1 MPLCDWD
8 DMEVKGVAHLN
19 IHCAIKSEEF
29 AESRDRL
36 TACYSVHSPALQENL
51 PKLLMI
57 RSLEALIKTNVEEL
71 KNLQKAACAQLADTS
86 LPMDETYEKY
96 TGLIR
101 NDRQPFTVLL
111 NDTEPWTAFIPSAR
125 KSDGTSPEEVL
136 HEIQKIKLH
145 FSTLV
150 ESAVRSEGRPGEFLN
165 GELPGKFMIIL
176 KIIHSYI

>member
-57 RSLEALIKTNVEEL
+57 RSLEALIKINVEGAEYPIL
-71 KNLQKAACAQLADTS
+71 KNLIDNGDIT
-86 LPMDETYEKY
+86 
-96 TGLIR
+96 
-101 NDRQPFTVLL
+101 
-111 NDTEPWTAFIPSAR
+111 
-125 KSDGTSPEEVL
+125 
-136 HEIQKIKLH
+136 KIKNLQIQFH
-145 FSTLV
+145 LFDGV
-150 ESAVRSEGRPGEFLN
+150 ENSEYDTIVN
-165 GELPGKFMIIL
+165 ELSKTHKLSWRFPFVWENWEII
-176 KIIHSYI
+176 